1 MSEPDQPTSYAAAV
15 GELDEILAAI
25 ERDEV
30 DVDVLSNK
38 VARAVTLVQ
47 FCRERLAAAEVEVE
61 RVVADLDADS
71 DAAGPNAAAP
81 IATPDVGGAE
91 A

>member
-1 MSEPDQPTSYAAAV
+1 MSEPEQPASYAAAV
-15 GELDEILAAI
+15 AELDEILAAI

-30 DVDVLSNK
+30 DVDVLSVK
-38 VARAVTLVQ
+38 VGRAVQLVQ

-61 RVVADLDADS
+61 RVVADLDSGEPAR
-71 DAAGPNAAAP
+71 
-81 IATPDVGGAE
+81 E

>member
-1 MSEPDQPTSYAAAV
+1 MTEQNPESYAAAV
-15 GELDEILAAI
+15 AELDAILAAI

-30 DVDVLSNK
+30 DVDVLSKK

-61 RVVADLDADS
+61 RVVADL
-71 DAAGPNAAAP
+71 
-81 IATPDVGGAE
+81 GGDE
-91 A
+91 SG

>member
-1 MSEPDQPTSYAAAV
+1 MTQEQPESYAAAV
-15 GELDEILAAI
+15 AELDAILAAI

-30 DVDVLSNK
+30 DVDVLSKK

-61 RVVADLDADS
+61 RVVADL
-71 DAAGPNAAAP
+71 
-81 IATPDVGGAE
+81 GGEESA
-91 A
+91 

>member
-1 MSEPDQPTSYAAAV
+1 MSEVKPDSYAAAV
-15 GELDEILAAI
+15 AELDAILAAI

-30 DVDVLSNK
+30 DVDVLSKK

-61 RVVADLDADS
+61 RVVADLDGDES
-71 DAAGPNAAAP
+71 D
-81 IATPDVGGAE
+81 
-91 A
+91 

>member
-1 MSEPDQPTSYAAAV
+1 MSEQNPESYAAAV
-15 GELDEILAAI
+15 AELDAILAAI

-30 DVDVLSNK
+30 DVDVLSKK

-61 RVVADLDADS
+61 RVVADLGGES
-71 DAAGPNAAAP
+71 D
-81 IATPDVGGAE
+81 
-91 A
+91 

>member
-1 MSEPDQPTSYAAAV
+1 MSTDKPETYAAAV
-15 GELDEILAAI
+15 AELDAILAAI

-30 DVDVLSNK
+30 DVDVLSAK

-61 RVVADLDADS
+61 RVVADLGGDKAD
-71 DAAGPNAAAP
+71 
-81 IATPDVGGAE
+81 
-91 A
+91 

>member
-1 MSEPDQPTSYAAAV
+1 MTSSDQPASYAAAV
-15 GELDEILAAI
+15 AELDDILTAI

-30 DVDVLSNK
+30 DVDVLSQK

-61 RVVADLDADS
+61 RVVADLS
-71 DAAGPNAAAP
+71 D
-81 IATPDVGGAE
+81 GGE
-91 A
+91 GN